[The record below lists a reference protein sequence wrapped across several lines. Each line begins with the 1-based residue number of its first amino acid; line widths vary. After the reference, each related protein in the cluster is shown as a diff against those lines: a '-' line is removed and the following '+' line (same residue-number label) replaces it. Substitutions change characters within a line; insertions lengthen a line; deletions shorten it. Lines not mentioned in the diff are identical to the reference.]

1 MTTYTKTTIIT
12 FQNTVDLVPTE
23 FLNALMTKSVQMEA
37 AGKTDGLYTF
47 LDEYRTQRVWLDQDS
62 ADQWVQ
68 FVATEADLYN
78 VVITDF
84 AIGDNTAPA

>member
-1 MTTYTKTTIIT
+1 MTTFTKQTTLT
-12 FQNTVDLVPTE
+12 YQETVDLVPAE
-23 FLNALMTKSVQMEA
+23 FSNALMVKAGQMEV
-37 AGKTDGLYTF
+37 AGKTDGLYVF
-47 LDEYRTQRVWLDQDS
+47 LDEYRSKRVWLDQDS

-84 AIGDNTAPA
+84 AIGDNV